1 MRTPK
6 RGCMKALLEYEDC
19 IVGILMGVLVLG
31 YEGTL
36 AIPYAEFLL
45 EIGSILFLLFILFD
59 IVNEIKDPDEHLA
72 FTLLAIV
79 HNIIDAI
86 LMLGFIDFFFE
97 LNIPL
102 IGEYLVP
109 YIGNLT
115 FVYGIGIFLIA
126 SNALWF
132 VNVIRSPLMKSRY
145 S

>member
-1 MRTPK
+1 MRTPEM
-6 RGCMKALLEYEDC
+6 GCMKALLEYEDC
-19 IVGILMGVLVLG
+19 IAGIIMGVLVLG

-36 AIPYAEFLL
+36 SIPYAELLL

-132 VNVIRSPLMKSRY
+132 INVVRSPLTKS
-145 S
+145 